1 MSDTELNYDS
11 DMVDAAEQQAEPDT
25 FDRQYVEKLRKEN
38 ADHRTRADEVSRRLH
53 TELVR
58 VDGRLADPADLPYDR
73 VHVDNPEALTLAID
87 ELLESK
93 PHFASRVPA
102 GHVGQGEKDAGVSI
116 NIIDELK
123 KLV

>member
-1 MSDTELNYDS
+1 MSDTELTNDS
-11 DMVDAAEQQAEPDT
+11 DMVDATEEQAEPDT
-25 FDRQYVEKLRKEN
+25 FDREYVEKLRKEN

-58 VDGRLADPADLPYDR
+58 SDGRLADPADLPYDR
-73 VHVDNPEALTLAID
+73 AHVDNPEALTLAID
-87 ELLESK
+87 GLLESK

-102 GHVGQGEKDAGVSI
+102 GHVGQGEKDAGASLS
-116 NIIDELK
+116 IIDELK

>member
-1 MSDTELNYDS
+1 MSDTELTNDS
-11 DMVDAAEQQAEPDT
+11 DMVDATEEQAEPDT
-25 FDRQYVEKLRKEN
+25 FDREYVEKLRKEN
-38 ADHRTRADEVSRRLH
+38 ADHRTRSDEVSRRLH

-58 VDGRLADPADLPYDR
+58 ADGRLADPADLPYDR
-73 VHVDNPEALTLAID
+73 AHVDNPEALTLAID
-87 ELLESK
+87 ALLESK

-102 GHVGQGEKDAGVSI
+102 GHVGQGEKDAGASI